1 MAPDNNR
8 NIHPMETTATKQTS
22 PPSRKRNR
30 DDTSR
35 IDPTD
40 NNNEKTATPA
50 VATSTTS
57 TGTTWVPTI
66 HRGEH
71 ASKDSVPIGDAIAE
85 AFAKHQAVYLPHYY
99 NRSSSTQ
106 QQQQQQQ
113 EQQQQQQ
120 QQQGSRDEL
129 QWKDLSKIYESLE
142 DSDKKSFCIEN
153 SVANGSGGGSAASSV
168 ESNDNN
174 KDDNDGK
181 QDPSVPGSSFLSDS
195 GTPTHPA
202 GYCSFLVQNDE
213 KALAAILER
222 LPVTDPVARATRDS
236 HVSSD
241 NHGWGYEPC
250 LWIFFGRNPN
260 RGGGTAEDLQ
270 GRPEH
275 TDQISHDGTW
285 HYQLSG
291 TKRWLLRPTPMLL
304 RRWKRDEEEN
314 ENKNKN
320 TEKNENEN
328 ETKETATQNDS
339 KDGIDGENDNDNDD
353 DDELPPQLRIDCQ
366 QGDVLIVNTR
376 LWRHQTVL
384 PPQPDPSVS
393 YARDFWIGGVP
404 PNTKTAPN
412 DGSLYAASASASGA
426 AMTNVDGLYAMD
438 DIEEDTVL
446 FREDDMPDCE
456 LHRSKDNPNCK
467 VVLLEDGL
475 QAVVSARDI
484 KAGEFFCIPDETDDD
499 DDQEDYEE
507 GCEDDNEEDYEG
519 SSGED
524 QDEADEE

>member
-40 NNNEKTATPA
+40 NNNEKTTTPA
-50 VATSTTS
+50 AATSTTS
-57 TGTTWVPTI
+57 TATTWVPTI

-106 QQQQQQQ
+106 QQQQ
-113 EQQQQQQ
+113 EQQ

-153 SVANGSGGGSAASSV
+153 SVANGSGGGSGDSSV

-174 KDDNDGK
+174 RDDNDGK

-222 LPVTDPVARATRDS
+222 LPVTDPVARATPDS

-241 NHGWGYEPC
+241 HHGWGYEPC

-304 RRWKRDEEEN
+304 RQWKRDEEEN
-314 ENKNKN
+314 ENKNKSTDKN
-320 TEKNENEN
+320 ENENENEN
-328 ETKETATQNDS
+328 ETKETATENDS
-339 KDGIDGENDNDNDD
+339 KDGIDGENNNDD
-353 DDELPPQLRIDCQ
+353 DDELPPQLCIDCH

-404 PNTKTAPN
+404 PNTKTTPN
-412 DGSLYAASASASGA
+412 DGPLYAASASASGV

-438 DIEEDTVL
+438 DIEENTVL

-456 LHRSKDNPNCK
+456 LHRSKDNANCK

-499 DDQEDYEE
+499 DDDDQEDYEE